1 MIKYFSIN
9 RYYAILLKEVVHMI
23 RDKLTIGLVIGIP
36 LIQLILFGFA
46 INMDPK
52 HLSTALVNYD
62 RTVQSNYLLEK
73 INNTTYFDIKY
84 QNVSQQQALNLMRQ
98 GKVKFIIEV
107 PANFTKD
114 VYTNKKPNILVIADG
129 ASATSSAAALDA
141 MNKVRD
147 IYSNYFNKSS
157 ANSPSDNKFNFVI
170 HNKYNP
176 ENKTQ
181 NTIVPGL
188 AGVILT
194 MTMIMVT
201 AMTIT
206 REKEYG
212 TIESLLATPVTSLEI
227 IFGKITP
234 YILVGYIQLF
244 LIIFSAKMIFDI
256 TIIGSI
262 LLLFV
267 ATLPF
272 IIANLIVGITFST
285 IAETQLQAM
294 QMTFFFFLPSIL
306 LSGFMFPFDGMPEW
320 AQVIGNILPLTHY
333 LNIIRQILLK
343 GSGLFDVLNS
353 IYPIL
358 IFIVVAS
365 LICLKRYKNTI

>member
-1 MIKYFSIN
+1 MKYFSFN
-9 RYYAILLKEVVHMI
+9 RYYAILLKEVIHMM

-46 INMDPK
+46 INMNPK

-62 RTVQSNYLLEK
+62 RTIQTNYLVSKL
-73 INNTTYFDIKY
+73 NNTDYFNIKY
-84 QNVSQQQALNLMRQ
+84 QNLSQQEAVTLMRQ
-98 GKVKFIIEV
+98 GKVQFIIEI
-107 PANFTKD
+107 PPEFTKN

-129 ASATSSAAALDA
+129 ASANASAAALDA
-141 MNKVRD
+141 MNKVKN
-147 IYSNYFNKSS
+147 IYSSYFTKGATKSTNNY
-157 ANSPSDNKFNFVI
+157 PFNFVI

-194 MTMIMVT
+194 MTMVMVT

-212 TIESLLATPVTSLEI
+212 TMESLLATPVSSLEI

-234 YILVGYIQLF
+234 YVLVGYIQLL
-244 LIIFSAKMIFDI
+244 LIIFFAKVIFDV

-262 LLLFV
+262 FLLLV

-272 IIANLIVGITFST
+272 ILANLIVGITFST

-320 AQVIGNILPLTHY
+320 AQFIGNILPLTHY
-333 LNIIRQILLK
+333 LNIIREILLK
-343 GSGLFDVLNS
+343 GGGLFDILNS
-353 IYPIL
+353 IYPL
-358 IFIVVAS
+358 FIFMFVVS
-365 LICLKRYKNTI
+365 IICLKRYKNTI

>member
-1 MIKYFSIN
+1 MMKYFSIN
-9 RYYAILLKEVVHMI
+9 RYYAILLKEVIHMM

-46 INMDPK
+46 INMNPK

-62 RTVQSNYLLEK
+62 KTIQTSYLISKL
-73 INNTTYFDIKY
+73 NNTKYFDIKY
-84 QNVSQQQALNLMRQ
+84 QNQSQESALKLMRQ
-98 GKVKFIIEV
+98 GKVQFIIEI
-107 PANFTKD
+107 PANFTKN

-129 ASATSSAAALDA
+129 ASSNSSATALNA
-141 MNKVRD
+141 MNKVKD
-147 IYSNYFNKSS
+147 IYRNYFATATNK
-157 ANSPSDNKFNFVI
+157 APVTEPFNFII

-176 ENKTQ
+176 ENSTQ
-181 NTIVPGL
+181 NSIVPGL

-194 MTMIMVT
+194 MTMVMVT
-201 AMTIT
+201 AMAIT

-212 TIESLLATPVTSLEI
+212 TMESLLATPVNSLEI

-234 YILVGYIQLF
+234 YILVGYLQLL
-244 LIIFSAKMIFDI
+244 LIIFAAKVIFNI

-262 LLLFV
+262 LLLML
-267 ATLPF
+267 ATFPF
-272 IIANLIVGITFST
+272 ILANLLVGITFST
-285 IAETQLQAM
+285 IAQTQLQAM

-320 AQVIGNILPLTHY
+320 AQAIGNLLPLTHY

-343 GSGLFDVLNS
+343 GGDVFDIMNS
-353 IYPIL
+353 IYPLL
-358 IFIVVAS
+358 IFIAVVS
-365 LICLKRYKNTI
+365 VICLKRYKNTI